1 MKYSPSN
8 AENVFVCHSTVGQE
22 VGHQGRYQQKHDGK
36 VDNCESNGPSFRK
49 CVVFTVAKKREE
61 VVGDGRKCRSY
72 RELMAKKKKK
82 RTDELMR

>member
-49 CVVFTVAKKREE
+49 CVVFTVAKKRE
-61 VVGDGRKCRSY
+61 
-72 RELMAKKKKK
+72 KKKKLLLVMAESAG
-82 RTDELMR
+82 RIVS